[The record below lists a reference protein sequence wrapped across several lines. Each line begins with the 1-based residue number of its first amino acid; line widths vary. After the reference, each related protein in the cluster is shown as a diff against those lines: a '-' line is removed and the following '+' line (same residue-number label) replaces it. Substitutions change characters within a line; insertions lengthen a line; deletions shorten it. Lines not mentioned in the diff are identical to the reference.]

1 MAQYELEDMSR
12 YQMADRILFEDFK
25 RYYELKQLT
34 RNTVV
39 LGQFVELRLLAWL
52 REHVIN
58 TLYQG
63 HSLYLGTGTIH
74 VPQME
79 PDPRG
84 QCDIVLYEALPGEI
98 EFRQDDLVVVRPD
111 AAWGIIETKSTITAQ
126 GSLIRALSQVR
137 HFKEIAPNAM
147 IYLFVRESM
156 STDALTGY
164 LEQLSSRRFPVRML
178 PDAIILVEQ
187 QSTIAF
193 KRGGNDI
200 EQAIEVSYKQARDV
214 MDRLQ
219 DLSEEE
225 DVPYEEL
232 AQMEMGYIMDR
243 YGYRELLSS
252 FSERLGASPDLL
264 TSLTA
269 KGVMDIFG
277 YRETVSSFLEKLIGD
292 LEGKAIEIAMNL
304 V

>member
-1 MAQYELEDMSR
+1 
-12 YQMADRILFEDFK
+12 
-25 RYYELKQLT
+25 
-34 RNTVV
+34 
-39 LGQFVELRLLAWL
+39 
-52 REHVIN
+52 
-58 TLYQG
+58 
-63 HSLYLGTGTIH
+63 
-74 VPQME
+74 
-79 PDPRG
+79 
-84 QCDIVLYEALPGEI
+84 
-98 EFRQDDLVVVRPD
+98 
-111 AAWGIIETKSTITAQ
+111 
-126 GSLIRALSQVR
+126 
-137 HFKEIAPNAM
+137 
-147 IYLFVRESM
+147 
-156 STDALTGY
+156 
-164 LEQLSSRRFPVRML
+164 ML